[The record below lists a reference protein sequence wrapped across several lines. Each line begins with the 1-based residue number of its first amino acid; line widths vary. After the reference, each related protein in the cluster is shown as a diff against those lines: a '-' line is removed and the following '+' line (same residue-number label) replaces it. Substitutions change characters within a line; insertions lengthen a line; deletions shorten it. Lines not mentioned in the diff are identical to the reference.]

1 MWWLLREPFYG
12 VAGYWSLHCWIYSW
26 GAGAT
31 SSSVPGLQNCL
42 NSRKRYCLR
51 LWLNPVGF
59 TLAWRREAGGR
70 IAGFFKSKQL
80 FGGQV
85 TLFEVNST
93 RLIFGESKVVVAFNV
108 WQPLKVLF
116 KIWTPVIH
124 WNNNCSVMCSNKLCL
139 VDPSTRGFHHVSKFV
154 NWRDEVLLVQFLYDA
169 KTSIRGKL
177 RVASNQKR
185 ISNWK
190 MELKNCPPS

>member
-1 MWWLLREPFYG
+1 MAPKGAVLWRCWVLKSPLLNLFLRSWCYQFFCSWLAELPELTEKILFAIMAQPR
-12 VAGYWSLHCWIYSW
+12 WIHFGLKTW
-26 GAGAT
+26 GRRKDCRI
-31 SSSVPGLQNCL
+31 LQ
-42 NSRKRYCLR
+42 KHQ
-51 LWLNPVGF
+51 
-59 TLAWRREAGGR
+59 
-70 IAGFFKSKQL
+70 QL